1 MLAFFSSKVIVAIW
15 VRKSVSTCLTPSIS
29 SRIKLTLCAVDGH
42 SHPGTFSCTI
52 LSVPS
57 IGSIVAHDTKN
68 RPTTKSVPTIIP
80 LFIFA
85 SFYFIVMGTKTL
97 SYTFSRSK
105 TAYSNPKPKQFGY
118 ILMYYRDDIFSSKN
132 LINLQ
137 ILLYMTENSKSLVT
151 NLLYEN

>member
-1 MLAFFSSKVIVAIW
+1 
-15 VRKSVSTCLTPSIS
+15 
-29 SRIKLTLCAVDGH
+29 
-42 SHPGTFSCTI
+42 
-52 LSVPS
+52 
-57 IGSIVAHDTKN
+57 
-68 RPTTKSVPTIIP
+68 
-80 LFIFA
+80 
-85 SFYFIVMGTKTL
+85 MGTKTL